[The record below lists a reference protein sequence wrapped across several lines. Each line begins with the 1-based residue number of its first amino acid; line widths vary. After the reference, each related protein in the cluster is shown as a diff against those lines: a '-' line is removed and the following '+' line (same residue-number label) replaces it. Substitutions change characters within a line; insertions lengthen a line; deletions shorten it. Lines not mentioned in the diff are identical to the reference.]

1 MSSSDDEYW
10 SFSFDEMGAFDLPA
24 NVEYVK
30 RVAGVEQ
37 VIYIGHSQGTTQ
49 LFALLSE
56 QPEFKKNLR
65 MMFGLGP
72 VIKVDHQGS
81 LVVALAKDLRV
92 VEILQFLGFD
102 SFLYL
107 ESDVFPA
114 LGLVCE
120 KLTGI
125 CVDAVRLLCGNS
137 EVVHYNASRMS
148 VMASHEPGGSSIQ
161 NLLHWFQ
168 LMRSGEFRKFD

>member
-1 MSSSDDEYW
+1 
-10 SFSFDEMGAFDLPA
+10 MGEFDLPA

-30 RVAGVEQ
+30 NATGVDK

-49 LFALLSE
+49 LFAHLAE
-56 QPEFKKNLR
+56 NPEFKDNLR

-81 LVVALAKDLRV
+81 LVVALLKDLRIV
-92 VEILQFLGFD
+92 DIMQFFGLD
-102 SFLYL
+102 TFLYL
-107 ESDVFPA
+107 ESDVFPS
-114 LGLVCE
+114 LGLVCD
-120 KLTGI
+120 KLSGL

-161 NLLHWFQ
+161 NLLHWFFF
-168 LMRSGEFRKFD
+168 LNFFDLFTHFLSKFIKK

>member
-1 MSSSDDEYW
+1 MSSSDDEFW
-10 SFSFDEMGAFDLPA
+10 SFSFDEMGAYDLPA

-30 RVAGVEQ
+30 KVAGVEQ

-81 LVVALAKDLRV
+81 LIVALAKDLRV
-92 VEILQFLGFD
+92 ADILQFLGMD

-161 NLLHWFQ
+161 NLLHWLIFEFFYLIFSQ
-168 LMRSGEFRKFD
+168 L